1 MNELWTAEL
10 LRLGAQFNTGRVAH
24 FGDPASELK
33 AASSGLAICD
43 LSHDG
48 LILAS
53 GEDAATFLHGQLS
66 NDVLAMAEGD
76 VQWNSWNSPK
86 GRMLAS
92 FLVWK
97 GRQGYFLQ
105 LPRGLQAAIQK
116 RLQMFVLRAKVK
128 LEDAGAG
135 WVRFGIAGGN
145 IDALEASIHAVF
157 GAIPSENMASV
168 HGDGARLIRLSPA
181 RFEIVAM
188 PERGIA
194 LWNAFAHHHASP
206 AKPVGA
212 AVWDGLAIQEGII
225 TILPETQDSFVAQ
238 MTNFELIGGVNFKKG
253 CYPGQEIVARTQ
265 YRGILKRR
273 MVRVH
278 GELPDSLPL
287 PTPGQS
293 VYAPEF
299 GEQAAGAFANVA
311 PSADGGFD
319 ALVVAQLESI
329 NANSLRMGAADGPSL
344 ERRPL
349 PYAIPEV
356 TGIAKVKGTAA

>member
-10 LRLGAQFNTGRVAH
+10 LRHGAQFDNGRAAH
-24 FGDPASELK
+24 FGDPAAELE
-33 AASSGLAICD
+33 AAAAGPIICD
-43 LSHDG
+43 LSHEG
-48 LILAS
+48 LILAA
-53 GEDAATFLHGQLS
+53 GEDAATFLHGQFS
-66 NDVLAMAEGD
+66 NEVLALAEGD

-86 GRMLAS
+86 GRMLTS
-92 FLVWK
+92 FLMWK
-97 GRQGYFLQ
+97 GRQGFFLQ

-128 LEDAGAG
+128 LEDASAG
-135 WVRFGIAGGN
+135 WVRFGLAGTD
-145 IDALEASIHAVF
+145 IDALEASIRAVF
-157 GAIPSENMASV
+157 GAIARGNMSSV
-168 HGDGARLIRLSPA
+168 HGEGARLLRLSPR
-181 RFEIVAM
+181 RFEIVA
-188 PERGIA
+188 PAERGIE
-194 LWNAFAHHHASP
+194 LWNHFASKA
-206 AKPVGA
+206 AVPVGA
-212 AVWDGLAIQEGII
+212 PVWDGLAIQEGII

-238 MTNFELIGGVNFKKG
+238 MANFELIGGVNFKKG

-278 GELPDSLPL
+278 GETTDSLPK
-287 PTPGQS
+287 PGEN

-311 PSADGGFD
+311 PAAGGGFD

-329 NANSLRMGAADGPSL
+329 NANSLRMGNAGGSRL
-344 ERRPL
+344 QIRPL

-356 TGIAKVKGTAA
+356 SNIAKVPSAA